1 MTVMASYST
10 VATGSTM
17 STEQPTKPS
26 QGQQLA
32 NVLLKCR
39 AGLALSRTQAEEAVH
54 LAQTRRWGTTGL
66 ARKPALRQPK
76 SVTIKYKT
84 TNQRT

>member
-10 VATGSTM
+10 EATGSTM

-39 AGLALSRTQAEEAVH
+39 AGLALSRTQAEEALNRIAKVEDT
-54 LAQTRRWGTTGL
+54 LGQIAAMAEKGAKAQ
-66 ARKPALRQPK
+66 A
-76 SVTIKYKT
+76 
-84 TNQRT
+84 

>member
-39 AGLALSRTQAEEAVH
+39 AGLALSRTQAEEALNRIAKVEDT
-54 LAQTRRWGTTGL
+54 LGQIAAMAEKGAKAQ
-66 ARKPALRQPK
+66 A
-76 SVTIKYKT
+76 
-84 TNQRT
+84 